1 MRAVFIADAHL
12 RHPTDKNYQK
22 LVDFLDDQIG
32 RLDGLFLLGD
42 IFEFWI
48 GYRHVV
54 FSSYLPV
61 LEKLHALH
69 ASGCRIFYVEGN
81 HDFNLGPFFAET
93 LDCRIITEEAVID
106 WDGRKIW
113 LCHGDLINRELK
125 GYRLLRA
132 FWRSLPVRVLAA
144 LLPPDAIWKFGTWL
158 SDRSGKYKQTCP
170 GFDPLPLVRPY
181 AEEKLKQSDAFICG
195 HFHHPALLEDSS
207 GSLLILGDFIDQFSY
222 AELCD
227 GQFSLKTL

>member
-22 LVDFLDDQIG
+22 LVDFLDAQIG

-69 ASGCRIFYVEGN
+69 TSGCRIFYVEGN

-93 LDCRIITEEAVID
+93 LDCQIITDEAVVD

-132 FWRSLPVRVLAA
+132 FWRSLPVRTLAA
-144 LLPPDAIWKFGTWL
+144 LLPPDAVWMFGTWL
-158 SDRSGKYKQTCP
+158 SDKSGKYKTTSRS
-170 GFDPLPLVRPY
+170 FDPRPLVFPY
-181 AEEKLKQSDAFICG
+181 ADQCLRQADAFICG
-195 HFHHPALLEDSS
+195 HFHQPTLRDEEL
-207 GSLLILGDFIDQFSY
+207 GTTLILGDCIDQYSY
-222 AELCD
+222 AELVND
-227 GQFSLKTL
+227 TFSLQTF